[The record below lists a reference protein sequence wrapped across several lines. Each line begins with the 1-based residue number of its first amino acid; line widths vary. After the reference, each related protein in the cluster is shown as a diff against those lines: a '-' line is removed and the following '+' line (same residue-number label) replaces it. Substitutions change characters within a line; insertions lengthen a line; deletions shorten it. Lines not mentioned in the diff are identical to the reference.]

1 VVRIQRKLMDLFD
14 QVLREY
20 REEPPVLAD
29 VVIERAFERFEPH
42 LVAYFSDGHHALVAV
57 QTDDVFQFCQ
67 RYSAWSVGR
76 LRCALASEGRAIYAQ
91 MLASREASNN
101 RGELG
106 HREPRLAVAAPQPDA
121 PRRLRDWW
129 SWPRTIGRSV
139 ANARSAYREAH
150 ARGIRLLNECLS
162 PAQREQY
169 EKYGYFE
176 VIGGTTGKSYRI
188 RKGAQMNVE
197 ELGNN
202 GKRVSLLC
210 FIPKGGLVVGDV
222 MLAQKLALELFEPH
236 ALAVANTIPGR
247 THPLGPLP

>member
-1 VVRIQRKLMDLFD
+1 MVRIHRKLMDLFD

-20 REEPPVLAD
+20 RGEPPVLAD

-57 QTDDVFQFCQ
+57 QTEDVFQFCQ

-106 HREPRLAVAAPQPDA
+106 HREPRLAAAAPQPDA

-129 SWPRTIGRSV
+129 SWPRTSLVESSSFPSPAGFRSR
-139 ANARSAYREAH
+139 RSGKRFSGQGREA
-150 ARGIRLLNECLS
+150 IFSSSL
-162 PAQREQY
+162 PA
-169 EKYGYFE
+169 
-176 VIGGTTGKSYRI
+176 
-188 RKGAQMNVE
+188 
-197 ELGNN
+197 
-202 GKRVSLLC
+202 
-210 FIPKGGLVVGDV
+210 
-222 MLAQKLALELFEPH
+222 
-236 ALAVANTIPGR
+236 
-247 THPLGPLP
+247 